1 MSDSFK
7 YASDNIKL
15 LLRFKKWTQAVLCK
29 KTGITQVTLM
39 RRLKDNKGW
48 TMLEAVSISK
58 AFGVSVIELFF
69 TQMMPNG
76 SKQENSEIAGE

>member
-15 LLRFKKWTQAVLCK
+15 VLSFKKWTQNALCK
-29 KTGITQVTLM
+29 KSGMTMVTLR
-39 RRLKDNKGW
+39 RRLKDNTGW

-58 AFGVSVIELFF
+58 ALNMSVQELFF
-69 TQMMPNG
+69 TRMMPNG
-76 SKQENSEIAGE
+76 NKAETTESA